1 MTKRKVLKY
10 ARTAGC
16 DVDGDI
22 ITINGTR
29 YYVDLFNNY
38 AWKTSTIDSR
48 LAKIIYKIKRS
59 SRSRQIRRKLSY
71 MWSRRR
77 KYDFRRYGQ

>member
-16 DVDGDI
+16 DIDGDI

-29 YYVDLFNNY
+29 YYVDLFHNY
-38 AWKTSTIDSR
+38 VWKTATVNSR
-48 LAKIIYKIKRS
+48 IAKIIYKIKVS
-59 SRSRQIRRKLSY
+59 SRSRRIRRKLSY
-71 MWSRRR
+71 MWTRRR